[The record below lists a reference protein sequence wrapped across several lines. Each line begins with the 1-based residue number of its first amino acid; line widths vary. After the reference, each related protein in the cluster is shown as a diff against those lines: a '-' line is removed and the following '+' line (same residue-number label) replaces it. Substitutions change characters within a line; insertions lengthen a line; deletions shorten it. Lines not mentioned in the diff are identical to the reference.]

1 MDKQTGR
8 QVDYSRSA
16 RQILFDRQ
24 PTFDCSSYQY
34 PIIFPSFSHHL
45 SIFFPSFFSILFLR
59 SSTCEKNGSQSSQS
73 LGDRKR
79 SGEEP
84 QAQGRWWTGHCWW
97 WKQDAYTL
105 KQVIPFGLRTLIWH
119 TCSHTHTLYI
129 YIHVYA
135 HPSIHPC
142 MHACIHASMHP
153 YIHASMHPCIHASM
167 HPYIH
172 TYIHPLIHTSLNTYI
187 P

>member
-24 PTFDCSSYQY
+24 STFDCSSYQY

-73 LGDRKR
+73 LRDRKL

-119 TCSHTHTLYI
+119 TCSHTLYI
-129 YIHVYA
+129 YTCICTSI
-135 HPSIHPC
+135 HPSIHAC
-142 MHACIHASMHP
+142 MHASMHP
-153 YIHASMHPCIHASM
+153 CIHTSMHPCIHASM
-167 HPYIH
+167 HPCIH
-172 TYIHPLIHTSLNTYI
+172 TYIQTSLNTYI